1 MKCYN
6 ITLLIFI
13 TMIGR
18 IMLHKKTL
26 LFAALSAALWG
37 GATQAADAAVV
48 ASLKPVG
55 FIASAIAYGV
65 TETEVLLPDGAS
77 EHDYSLRPSDVKRLQ
92 NADLVVWVGP
102 EMEAFMQKPVSKLP
116 EAKQVTIAQL
126 EDVKPLL
133 MKSIHGDDDDHDH
146 AEKSDEDHHHG
157 DFNMHLWL
165 SPEIARA
172 TAVAIHGKLV
182 ELMPQSRAK
191 LDANLKDFEAQL
203 ASTETQVGNELAPL
217 KGKGYFV
224 FHDAY
229 GYFEK
234 QFGLTPLGHFT
245 VNPEIQPG
253 AQRLHEIRTQLV
265 EQKATCVFAE
275 PQFRPAVVESVA
287 RGTSVRMGTLD
298 PLGTNIKLGKTSYSE
313 FLSQLANQYASCL
326 KGD

>member
-37 GATQAADAAVV
+37 SATQVAEAAVV

-55 FIASAIAYGV
+55 FIASAIADGV

-126 EDVKPLL
+126 E
-133 MKSIHGDDDDHDH
+133 S
-146 AEKSDEDHHHG
+146 
-157 DFNMHLWL
+157 
-165 SPEIARA
+165 
-172 TAVAIHGKLV
+172 
-182 ELMPQSRAK
+182 
-191 LDANLKDFEAQL
+191 
-203 ASTETQVGNELAPL
+203 
-217 KGKGYFV
+217 
-224 FHDAY
+224 
-229 GYFEK
+229 
-234 QFGLTPLGHFT
+234 
-245 VNPEIQPG
+245 VN
-253 AQRLHEIRTQLV
+253 R
-265 EQKATCVFAE
+265 
-275 PQFRPAVVESVA
+275 S
-287 RGTSVRMGTLD
+287 
-298 PLGTNIKLGKTSYSE
+298 
-313 FLSQLANQYASCL
+313 
-326 KGD
+326 

>member
-1 MKCYN
+1 
-6 ITLLIFI
+6 
-13 TMIGR
+13 MIGR
-18 IMLHKKTL
+18 IMLHKNTL

-37 GATQAADAAVV
+37 SATQAANAAVV
-48 ASLKPVG
+48 ASLKPLG
-55 FIASAIAYGV
+55 FIASAIADGV
-65 TETEVLLPDGAS
+65 TDTEVLLPDGAS

-92 NADLVVWVGP
+92 GADLVVWIGP
-102 EMEAFMQKPVSKLP
+102 EMEAFMEKSVKNIPN
-116 EAKQVTIAQL
+116 AKQVTIAQL
-126 EDVKPLL
+126 NDVKPLL
-133 MKSIHGDDDDHDH
+133 MKGADDDDDDDDDHGHDD
-146 AEKSDEDHHHG
+146 AGSEKSDEHHHHG
-157 DFNMHLWL
+157 DYNMHLWL

-172 TAVAIHGKLV
+172 SAVAIHEKLV

-203 ASTETQVGNELAPL
+203 AATDKQVGNELAPL

-229 GYFEK
+229 GYYEK
-234 QFGLTPLGHFT
+234 HYGLTPLGHFT

-275 PQFRPAVVESVA
+275 PQFRPAVVEAVA

-298 PLGTNIKLGKTSYSE
+298 PLGTNIKLGKTSYSA
-313 FLSQLANQYASCL
+313 FLNQLANQYASCL